1 MKHTEDKLTGA
12 ALVLLCCGLVAALL
26 YLLIAINDRSLAP
39 LLTGLMVLLLSFV
52 QYWLLGAFAE
62 LIKNTRSINELLQ
75 ARFPEAAV
83 PEQSQK
89 PDGKIKRPASGRQ
102 ARCKFREMVL
112 QCRLWKT
119 YCQNSR
125 E

>member
-52 QYWLLGAFAE
+52 QY
-62 LIKNTRSINELLQ
+62 
-75 ARFPEAAV
+75 
-83 PEQSQK
+83 
-89 PDGKIKRPASGRQ
+89 
-102 ARCKFREMVL
+102 
-112 QCRLWKT
+112 
-119 YCQNSR
+119 
-125 E
+125 

>member
-83 PEQSQK
+83 PELSQK
-89 PDGKIKRPASGRQ
+89 QDGKK
-102 ARCKFREMVL
+102 
-112 QCRLWKT
+112 
-119 YCQNSR
+119 
-125 E
+125 

>member
-39 LLTGLMVLLLSFV
+39 LLTGLIV

-89 PDGKIKRPASGRQ
+89 PDGKK
-102 ARCKFREMVL
+102 
-112 QCRLWKT
+112 
-119 YCQNSR
+119 
-125 E
+125 

>member
-12 ALVLLCCGLVAALL
+12 ALVLLCCGLVA
-26 YLLIAINDRSLAP
+26 INDRSLAP
-39 LLTGLMVLLLSFV
+39 RLTGRMVLLLSFV

-89 PDGKIKRPASGRQ
+89 PDGKK
-102 ARCKFREMVL
+102 
-112 QCRLWKT
+112 
-119 YCQNSR
+119 
-125 E
+125 